1 MRLKTLLILCF
12 IILLLSK
19 FFMDKKLNKLTTR
32 FNSKNKYLIISFII
46 VSNLLCFSFNA
57 HSNTFNNDNK
67 EPIILAK
74 KQQKTIAV
82 ADFTNDTGEKSMDYL
97 KSGLSNSLV
106 TSLGINAND
115 SFSIVERSQFESLL
129 KEMGLASTGVVD
141 VTTATRIGNALGATE
156 VVVGGIVKLGNT
168 FRLNIRV
175 IDVKTSK
182 LQSAFTEYTNSE
194 GDILKLI
201 DKIAY
206 QIVQSLS
213 ANDPIVSIEQS
224 KIPSPVLVSPIQVS
238 PTPFHVSE
246 NNQTKTNFEIP
257 TWVWI
262 SGGAVLLGVIIISNM
277 TSRAPAMV
285 YPLPTTPYSS
295 VPSTSPYPIFSLN
308 SKF

>member
-1 MRLKTLLILCF
+1 
-12 IILLLSK
+12 
-19 FFMDKKLNKLTTR
+19 
-32 FNSKNKYLIISFII
+32 
-46 VSNLLCFSFNA
+46 
-57 HSNTFNNDNK
+57 
-67 EPIILAK
+67 
-74 KQQKTIAV
+74 
-82 ADFTNDTGEKSMDYL
+82 MDYL

-106 TSLGINAND
+106 TSLGVNAND

-129 KEMGLASTGVVD
+129 KEMGLASTGIVD
-141 VTTATRIGNALGATE
+141 VSTATKIGNALGATE

-175 IDVKTSK
+175 INVKTSK

-213 ANDPIVSIEQS
+213 QNDPIISIEQS
-224 KIPSPVLVSPIQVS
+224 KLPSPVLVSPIQVS
-238 PTPFHVSE
+238 PTPFPVSE
-246 NNQTKTNFEIP
+246 NNQTTANFEIP

-277 TSRAPAMV
+277 SSREPTIT
-285 YPLPTTPYSS
+285 PLPPVTPPYYNIPSAPTTPL
-295 VPSTSPYPIFSLN
+295 VPPMFNLN
-308 SKF
+308 TKF